1 MTYVIVT
8 RKNTVV
14 SEPFASFQSAL
25 VEAIRLFGDDIVKW
39 MELNIR
45 VEETR

>member
-8 RKNTVV
+8 RKDTVV

-25 VEAIRLFGDDIVKW
+25 VEAVRLFGDDIVKW

-45 VEETR
+45 VEEKR